1 MKQRREDIE
10 ILLVEDNELT
20 AIEVE
25 QLLHAAHFSN
35 ITLAGNGREA
45 LQILKQSP
53 PDLVITDLRMPVMGG
68 YEFLQRLAEQEYR
81 GGIIILSGVDQ
92 EILQAVESGLSSS
105 KLNILGVFSKPLD
118 PEQIE
123 SAVKW
128 VWPDA

>member
-1 MKQRREDIE
+1 MAQRREEIE
-10 ILLVEDNELT
+10 ILLVEDNALT
-20 AIEVE
+20 AVEIE

-35 ITLAGNGREA
+35 ITRAANGREA
-45 LQILKQSP
+45 LQLLKQSS
-53 PDLVITDLRMPVMGG
+53 PDLILSDLRMPVMGG

-81 GGIIILSGVDQ
+81 GGIIIASGVDQ
-92 EILQAVESGLSSS
+92 DIMQAVENGLSSS

-118 PEQIE
+118 IEDIE